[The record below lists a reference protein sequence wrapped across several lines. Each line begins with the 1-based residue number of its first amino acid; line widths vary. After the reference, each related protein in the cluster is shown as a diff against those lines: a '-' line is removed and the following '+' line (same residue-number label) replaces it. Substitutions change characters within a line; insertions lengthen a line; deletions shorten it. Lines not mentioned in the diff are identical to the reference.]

1 MANYSELSKQEFL
14 AQAGIYQ
21 LGSDEIHLESL
32 YVEVTTM
39 LRLIS
44 GLASVETAGIE
55 LRPFPT
61 IPDGTEL
68 Q

>member
-32 YVEVTTM
+32 YVEVRAM
-39 LRLIS
+39 LRLVATLSSID
-44 GLASVETAGIE
+44 TTGIE
-55 LRPFPT
+55 LKAFPPT
-61 IPDGTEL
+61 PDGTASK
-68 Q
+68 